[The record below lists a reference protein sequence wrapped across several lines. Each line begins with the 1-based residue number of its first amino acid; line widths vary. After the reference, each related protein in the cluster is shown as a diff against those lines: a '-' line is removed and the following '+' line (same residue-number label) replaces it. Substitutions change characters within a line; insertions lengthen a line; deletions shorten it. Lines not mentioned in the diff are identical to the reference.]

1 MFFLGVLFYWYFKNP
16 LVDVYYMMRNLV
28 MGTASLIFFF
38 YLYKLLKKEKKE
50 EENRLMKDLKTN
62 KKKLFQQIRNLVKW
76 KEMSR
81 EDFED
86 TLDRINGYTEEEI
99 QAKYR

>member
-16 LVDVYYMMRNLV
+16 LVDVYYMMRNLAIR
-28 MGTASLIFFF
+28 TASLIFFF

>member
-1 MFFLGVLFYWYFKNP
+1 MFFLGVLFYWYSKNP
-16 LVDVYYMMRNLV
+16 LIDVYYMMRNLA

-50 EENRLMKDLKTN
+50 EKNRLMKDLKTN

>member
-1 MFFLGVLFYWYFKNP
+1 MFFLGVLFYWYSKNP
-16 LVDVYYMMRNLV
+16 LVDVYYMMRNLAI
-28 MGTASLIFFF
+28 GTASLIFFF

>member
-1 MFFLGVLFYWYFKNP
+1 
-16 LVDVYYMMRNLV
+16 
-28 MGTASLIFFF
+28 
-38 YLYKLLKKEKKE
+38 
-50 EENRLMKDLKTN
+50 MKDLKTN